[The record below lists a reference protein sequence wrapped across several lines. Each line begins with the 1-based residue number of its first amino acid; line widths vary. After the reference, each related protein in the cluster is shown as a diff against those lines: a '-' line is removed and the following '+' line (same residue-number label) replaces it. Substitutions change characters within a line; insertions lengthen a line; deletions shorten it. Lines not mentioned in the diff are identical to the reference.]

1 MVNIGRFYAK
11 WDYKLSDSK
20 SFESRFNV
28 LQCIKPVPSI
38 QNVATKAV
46 QAMRLKYP
54 SSKTTA
60 IHPRLEA
67 DWVKHCGRHKLLTE
81 CWIDELEWS
90 HRLKES
96 FNMTPESPIL
106 LIDGQK
112 FKSSPFEQNNLTVFT
127 KLDLLQ
133 PHDLSDF
140 QYTSSLAAIDFFL
153 ALEVDNFYGF
163 MWSSMDLMIYE
174 SRLYNCLPSES
185 IHIRYGPDWLHHASS
200 WSNSFFFYRLEDA
213 ICHYK
218 KRNSACDNIAP
229 KTKISENCENY
240 LENEQE

>member
-28 LQCIKPVPSI
+28 LQCIKPAPSI
-38 QNVATKAV
+38 QNVVTKAV

-96 FNMTPESPIL
+96 FSMTPESPIL
-106 LIDGQK
+106 LIGGHK
-112 FKSSPFEQNNLTVFT
+112 FKSLPFEQNNLTIFT
-127 KLDLLQ
+127 KLDFSQ
-133 PHDLSDF
+133 PHDLSIF
-140 QYTSSLAAIDFFL
+140 HYISSLSSIDSFL
-153 ALEVDNFYGF
+153 ASEVDIF
-163 MWSSMDLMIYE
+163 MVFCVQVWI
-174 SRLYNCLPSES
+174 
-185 IHIRYGPDWLHHASS
+185 
-200 WSNSFFFYRLEDA
+200 
-213 ICHYK
+213 
-218 KRNSACDNIAP
+218 
-229 KTKISENCENY
+229 
-240 LENEQE
+240 